1 MTRLVRV
8 LVGGTALA
16 LAVSVAMVA
25 WTGRPVGTPTRGTST
40 LDAVGDFGSVPDF
53 SLVERTGRR
62 VTLADLRGKVWLA
75 NFIYTQCT
83 ETCPLQSAEVARLQR
98 EFGEARD
105 LRFVS
110 ITVDPEHD
118 KPAVLRE
125 YASRY
130 QADPER
136 WLFLTGSKAAIYALA
151 KDGFKL
157 GVTDAG
163 TTQAES
169 AGWLVGPTPAF
180 ASHGSKGLIMH
191 SARFVLVDRKARI
204 RAYHRSDDPDS
215 LTGLRQNLRALL
227 AES

>member
-1 MTRLVRV
+1 MIRLVRI
-8 LVGGTALA
+8 LAGGAALA
-16 LAVSVAMVA
+16 LTLGAVIVA
-25 WTGRPVGTPTRGTST
+25 WIGLPVEIPTPETSST
-40 LDAVGDFGSVPDF
+40 NALSDYGPAPDF
-53 SLVERTGRR
+53 SLMDRAGRR

-75 NFIYTQCT
+75 NFIYTACR
-83 ETCPLQSAEVARLQR
+83 ETCPLQTAEIARLQQ
-98 EFGEARD
+98 EFSGARD

-118 KPAVLRE
+118 TPAVLDA
-125 YASRY
+125 YAVRY
-130 QADPER
+130 HADPAR

-163 TTQAES
+163 TTRVET
-169 AGWLVGPTPAF
+169 GGRLVGPTPAF

-191 SARFVLVDRKARI
+191 SARFVLVDRKGRI
-204 RAYHRSDDPDS
+204 RAYHRSDDPGS
-215 LTGLRQNLRALL
+215 LVDIGKNLRALL